1 MTDLLTKD
9 NLIKNVLKQAKE
21 SHKIHHQNALEL
33 KKCFTFQKNKLDK

>member
-9 NLIKNVLKQAKE
+9 NLINNVLKQAKQ

-33 KKCFTFQKNKLDK
+33 KKKFHISKKQAR